1 MRVLFILKN
10 NNGYSGAYSYGS
22 SGLLNSARFVVD
34 MLNHNGVEAWLVTVN
49 DNNDIDREVTK
60 FKPDT
65 VIVEALW
72 VVPEK
77 FDVLKTLHPNVK
89 WVIRLHSDFPFLATE
104 GVAMQWLFEYPLH
117 GVSVAFNDELT
128 AEAFSELSY
137 DVIFLPNYY
146 PVGQCLEKHGN
157 RALLHIGCF
166 GAIRPLKNQLTQA
179 IAAIRYADSV
189 GKTLLFHVNATRCEQ
204 GGEAVLKNLR
214 ALFAGTRHYL
224 VENSWKDHKEFLRLM
239 SSMDLSLCVS
249 FTETFCIVAADAVN
263 VGTPLLCSQQV
274 PWASST
280 VSTTDTEE
288 IAKGIGKVLRHK
300 SLYNAWNRHGL
311 KKYSE
316 NAKKIWLKTLEK
328 V

>member
-1 MRVLFILKN
+1 
-10 NNGYSGAYSYGS
+10 
-22 SGLLNSARFVVD
+22 
-34 MLNHNGVEAWLVTVN
+34 
-49 DNNDIDREVTK
+49 
-60 FKPDT
+60 
-65 VIVEALW
+65 
-72 VVPEK
+72 
-77 FDVLKTLHPNVK
+77 
-89 WVIRLHSDFPFLATE
+89 
-104 GVAMQWLFEYPLH
+104 
-117 GVSVAFNDELT
+117 
-128 AEAFSELSY
+128 
-137 DVIFLPNYY
+137 
-146 PVGQCLEKHGN
+146 
-157 RALLHIGCF
+157 LLHIGCF

-189 GKTLLFHVNATRCEQ
+189 GKILLFHVNATRCEQ

-328 V
+328 VYHE